1 MKVLNTFILK
11 WVIKMGKKSIS
22 MIQGNLPTL
31 KINGSFENIHYTE
44 VRKQN
49 FQSQEVLHHQMSQNL
64 NVFYYFMAS
73 ITDIWKNQW
82 KWENIDTESSL
93 KN

>member
-22 MIQGNLPTL
+22 MIQGNLHTL

-44 VRKQN
+44 VRK
-49 FQSQEVLHHQMSQNL
+49 
-64 NVFYYFMAS
+64 
-73 ITDIWKNQW
+73 
-82 KWENIDTESSL
+82 
-93 KN
+93 